1 MTVAQLLPIVLLAV
15 PAAGLVLWPLLRG
28 AGAGREMPETAI
40 GSSSGATDRRLELG
54 EERTA
59 IYRALR
65 ELDFDHEAGHLSEDD
80 YRGLRDAYEA
90 RAAAV
95 LGALDALGPLAP
107 PPTSAP
113 RADGPRATARAA
125 AGGRSW
131 THRPVALG
139 VGAVLLLAFGVLL
152 GVSVG
157 RYTEP
162 DPMAPAP
169 GGVVAAPGSP
179 GAMGGPAL
187 PGGPASP
194 GSPAS
199 PGGPVSP
206 GDPTGAGPARPLSP
220 EMLAGMLEAARQS
233 LFAGRYSEAIAAY
246 QAVLK
251 RDPRNVNAM
260 SHLGYIVALGGH
272 ADAALETFDKAL
284 AIDPNY
290 PPAHFFRGQ
299 VLAEAKGDYAG
310 AARAWE
316 RFLVL
321 VPRGAEH
328 DQVKTLLAEARA
340 KAAPSKV
347 TR

>member
-1 MTVAQLLPIVLLAV
+1 VTVAQLLPILLLAL
-15 PAAGLVLWPLLRG
+15 PAAALVLWPLWRG
-28 AGAGREMPETAI
+28 ARAGGERSASPGA
-40 GSSSGATDRRLELG
+40 ATSAASDPRLELG

-90 RAAAV
+90 RAATV
-95 LGALDALGPLAP
+95 LRALDALGVPAL
-107 PPTSAP
+107 TTAP
-113 RADGPRATARAA
+113 RAGVTPS
-125 AGGRSW
+125 RSW
-131 THRPVALG
+131 TRSPIALG
-139 VGAVLLLAFGVLL
+139 TGALLLLAFGVLL

-162 DPMAPAP
+162 DPMAPAA
-169 GGVVAAPGSP
+169 GTSVAGAPAPGP
-179 GAMGGPAL
+179 MAPA
-187 PGGPASP
+187 GPASP
-194 GSPAS
+194 GAA
-199 PGGPVSP
+199 
-206 GDPTGAGPARPLSP
+206 AGPDAGAAAGPSRPLSP

-233 LFAGRYSEAIAAY
+233 LFAGRYAEAIAAY

-272 ADAALETFDKAL
+272 ADAALDTFDKAL

-290 PPAHFFRGQ
+290 PPAYFFRGQ
-299 VLAEAKGDYAG
+299 VLAEAKGDRAG

-321 VPRGAEH
+321 VPSGPEH
-328 DQVKTLLAEARA
+328 DQVKALLAELRA
-340 KAAPSKV
+340 KGAKAPG
-347 TR
+347 

>member
-1 MTVAQLLPIVLLAV
+1 VTVAQLLPIVLLAL
-15 PAAGLVLWPLLRG
+15 PAAALALWPLLRG
-28 AGAGREMPETAI
+28 AGAERELPEAATAK
-40 GSSSGATDRRLELG
+40 SGATDRRLELG
-54 EERTA
+54 EERRA

-80 YRGLRDAYEA
+80 YHGLRNAYEV
-90 RAAAV
+90 RAAGV
-95 LGALDALGPLAP
+95 LRALDALGAP
-107 PPTSAP
+107 AARPGADAP
-113 RADGPRATARAA
+113 RAVASAARR
-125 AGGRSW
+125 GW
-131 THRPVALG
+131 TRNPLALG
-139 VGAVLLLAFGVLL
+139 AGAVSLLAFGVLL

-162 DPMAPAP
+162 DSMPPAPGASVTVPPPPDAMAPGAPAP
-169 GGVVAAPGSP
+169 
-179 GAMGGPAL
+179 
-187 PGGPASP
+187 
-194 GSPAS
+194 
-199 PGGPVSP
+199 GPVSP
-206 GDPTGAGPARPLSP
+206 GAPADAGTGPARPLSP

-233 LFAGRYSEAIAAY
+233 LFAGRYAEAIAAY

-272 ADAALETFDKAL
+272 ADAALETIDKAL

-299 VLAEAKGDYAG
+299 VLAEAKHDPAG
-310 AARAWE
+310 AAKSWE

-321 VPRGAEH
+321 VPNGPEH
-328 DQVKTLLAEARA
+328 DQVKALLAQTRA
-340 KAAPSKV
+340 KAPPKA

>member
-1 MTVAQLLPIVLLAV
+1 VTAAQLLPIFLLAI
-15 PAAGLVLWPLLRG
+15 PAAGLVLWPLRRG
-28 AGAGREMPETAI
+28 AGARREMPEPAI
-40 GSSSGATDRRLELG
+40 GSGSGATDRRLELG

-107 PPTSAP
+107 PPKSAP
-113 RADGPRATARAA
+113 RADGSRAAAGAA

-139 VGAVLLLAFGVLL
+139 VGALLLLAFGVLL

-162 DPMAPAP
+162 DPMAPTP
-169 GGVVAAPGSP
+169 GGVVA
-179 GAMGGPAL
+179 GPAL
-187 PGGPASP
+187 PSGPASP
-194 GSPAS
+194 AGPAMPGGAAS

-206 GDPTGAGPARPLSP
+206 DDPTRAGAGPARPLSP

-233 LFAGRYSEAIAAY
+233 LFAGRYPEAIAAY
-246 QAVLK
+246 QAVLR

-340 KAAPSKV
+340 KATPPKAV
-347 TR
+347 R

>member
-1 MTVAQLLPIVLLAV
+1 MTGAQLLPILFLAL
-15 PAAGLVLWPLLRG
+15 PAAALVLWPLLRG
-28 AGAGREMPETAI
+28 AGIDRERPESAT
-40 GSSSGATDRRLELG
+40 GSTSEAADRQLQLG

-80 YRGLRDAYEA
+80 YRGLRDAYEG

-95 LGALDALGPLAP
+95 LRALDALGAPAP
-107 PPTSAP
+107 P
-113 RADGPRATARAA
+113 RAVASRAA
-125 AGGRSW
+125 ATAGAGRSW
-131 THRPVALG
+131 TRSPGALG

-157 RYTEP
+157 RFTEP
-162 DPMAPAP
+162 DPMAP
-169 GGVVAAPGSP
+169 GSGVAAMPPPVSRAPTGPSAGPVSP
-179 GAMGGPAL
+179 AE
-187 PGGPASP
+187 PASP
-194 GSPAS
+194 GAS
-199 PGGPVSP
+199 GG
-206 GDPTGAGPARPLSP
+206 TGSTRPLSP

-233 LFAGRYSEAIAAY
+233 LFAGRYTEAIAAY

-290 PPAHFFRGQ
+290 PPAYFFRGQ
-299 VLAEAKGDYAG
+299 VLAEAKGDPAG

-321 VPRGAEH
+321 VPSGPEH
-328 DQVKTLLAEARA
+328 DQVKTLLAEAGA
-340 KAAPSKV
+340 KGARPKAP
-347 TR
+347 R

>member
-1 MTVAQLLPIVLLAV
+1 MTAAQLLPIVLLAV

-28 AGAGREMPETAI
+28 AGAGRERPETAL

-90 RAAAV
+90 RAATV

-107 PPTSAP
+107 PQTPAP
-113 RADGPRATARAA
+113 RADGPRAAARAA
-125 AGGRSW
+125 AGGRGW

-187 PGGPASP
+187 PSGP
-194 GSPAS
+194 GSPAGPAMPGGAAS

-340 KAAPSKV
+340 KA
-347 TR
+347 

>member
-1 MTVAQLLPIVLLAV
+1 MTVAQLLPIALLAL
-15 PAAGLVLWPLLRG
+15 PAAALVLWPLWRGVGVGRERPESARG
-28 AGAGREMPETAI
+28 ASR
-40 GSSSGATDRRLELG
+40 GATDRHLELG

-80 YRGLRDAYEA
+80 YRGLRGAYEA
-90 RAAAV
+90 RVATV
-95 LGALDALGPLAP
+95 LGALDALGAP
-107 PPTSAP
+107 ARSSAP
-113 RADGPRATARAA
+113 GPRAGAA
-125 AGGRSW
+125 MSTRRGWTRS
-131 THRPVALG
+131 PVALG
-139 VGAVLLLAFGVLL
+139 AGAILLLAFGVLL

-169 GGVVAAPGSP
+169 SSA
-179 GAMGGPAL
+179 
-187 PGGPASP
+187 
-194 GSPAS
+194 
-199 PGGPVSP
+199 GPVSP
-206 GDPTGAGPARPLSP
+206 GTPVSPGVSMIPKEGDPGADVGTGPARPVSP

-233 LFAGRYSEAIAAY
+233 LLAGRYAEAIAAY

-251 RDPRNVNAM
+251 RNPRNVNAM

-290 PPAHFFRGQ
+290 PPTYFFQGQ
-299 VLAEAKGDYAG
+299 VLAEAKGDLAG

-316 RFLVL
+316 RFLTL
-321 VPRGAEH
+321 VPSGPEH
-328 DQVKTLLAEARA
+328 DQVKTLLADARA
-340 KAAPSKV
+340 KGVPSKAI
-347 TR
+347 R

>member
-1 MTVAQLLPIVLLAV
+1 MTVAQLLPIVLLAL
-15 PAAGLVLWPLLRG
+15 PAAALALWPLRRG
-28 AGAGREMPETAI
+28 TGGRGEMPESAI
-40 GSSSGATDRRLELG
+40 GSPSAATDRRTELN

-65 ELDFDHEAGHLSEDD
+65 ELEFDHEAGHLSEDD

-90 RAAAV
+90 RAATV
-95 LGALDALGPLAP
+95 LRTLDAMGAPAP
-107 PPTSAP
+107 PRSSAP
-113 RADGPRATARAA
+113 RAGASRAA
-125 AGGRSW
+125 AGAAAGRKW
-131 THRPVALG
+131 THRPAALG
-139 VGAVLLLAFGVLL
+139 AGAVVLLAFGVLL

-157 RYTEP
+157 RYTES

-169 GGVVAAPGSP
+169 ESGAAPGLSP
-179 GAMGGPAL
+179 
-187 PGGPASP
+187 
-194 GSPAS
+194 
-199 PGGPVSP
+199 GPVSP
-206 GDPTGAGPARPLSP
+206 GAPTSTGAGPARPLSP

-310 AARAWE
+310 AARSWE

-321 VPRGAEH
+321 VPGGPEH
-328 DQVKTLLAEARA
+328 DQVKALLVEARA
-340 KAAPSKV
+340 KASPSKAN
-347 TR
+347 R

>member
-1 MTVAQLLPIVLLAV
+1 M
-15 PAAGLVLWPLLRG
+15 
-28 AGAGREMPETAI
+28 
-40 GSSSGATDRRLELG
+40 
-54 EERTA
+54 
-59 IYRALR
+59 
-65 ELDFDHEAGHLSEDD
+65 
-80 YRGLRDAYEA
+80 
-90 RAAAV
+90 
-95 LGALDALGPLAP
+95 GAL
-107 PPTSAP
+107 
-113 RADGPRATARAA
+113 
-125 AGGRSW
+125 
-131 THRPVALG
+131 
-139 VGAVLLLAFGVLL
+139 LLLAFGVLL

-169 GGVVAAPGSP
+169 GSGVTAAPAP
-179 GAMGGPAL
+179 GPMAPA
-187 PGGPASP
+187 GPASP
-194 GSPAS
+194 GAPVG
-199 PGGPVSP
+199 PGP
-206 GDPTGAGPARPLSP
+206 GATAGPPRPLSP

-290 PPAHFFRGQ
+290 PPAYFFRGQ
-299 VLAEAKGDYAG
+299 VLAEAKGDRAG

-321 VPRGAEH
+321 VPSGPEH
-328 DQVKTLLAEARA
+328 DQVKALLAETRA
-340 KAAPSKV
+340 GGGAVEGSPLGLTVQAS
-347 TR
+347 

>member
-1 MTVAQLLPIVLLAV
+1 MTVAQLLPILVLAL
-15 PAAGLVLWPLLRG
+15 PAAALVLWPLRRG
-28 AGAGREMPETAI
+28 AQAGGEQSASPGAAT
-40 GSSSGATDRRLELG
+40 SSGSDPRLELG

-80 YRGLRDAYEA
+80 YRSLRDAYEA
-90 RAAAV
+90 RAATV
-95 LGALDALGPLAP
+95 LRALDALGAP
-107 PPTSAP
+107 APALTRAP
-113 RADGPRATARAA
+113 RAGVAP
-125 AGGRSW
+125 GRSW
-131 THRPVALG
+131 TRSPIALG
-139 VGAVLLLAFGVLL
+139 TGALLLLAFGVLL

-162 DPMAPAP
+162 DLMAPAP
-169 GGVVAAPGSP
+169 GTTVAGAPTP
-179 GAMGGPAL
+179 GPIAPA
-187 PGGPASP
+187 GPASP
-194 GSPAS
+194 GAAT
-199 PGGPVSP
+199 GPDA
-206 GDPTGAGPARPLSP
+206 GAAAGPARPLSP

-233 LFAGRYSEAIAAY
+233 LFAGRYAEAIAAY

-272 ADAALETFDKAL
+272 ADAALDTFDKAL

-290 PPAHFFRGQ
+290 PPAYFFRGQ
-299 VLAEAKGDYAG
+299 VLAEAKGDRAG

-321 VPRGAEH
+321 VPSGPEH
-328 DQVKTLLAEARA
+328 DQVKALLAEMRA
-340 KAAPSKV
+340 KGAPPKAPG
-347 TR
+347 

>member
-1 MTVAQLLPIVLLAV
+1 MTVAQLLPILVLAL
-15 PAAGLVLWPLLRG
+15 PTAALVLWPLWRG
-28 AGAGREMPETAI
+28 ARAAGEQSASPGA
-40 GSSSGATDRRLELG
+40 ATSAASDPRLELG

-90 RAAAV
+90 RAATV
-95 LGALDALGPLAP
+95 LRALDALGVP
-107 PPTSAP
+107 
-113 RADGPRATARAA
+113 ARARA
-125 AGGRSW
+125 VTPRTGAGVTPSRSW
-131 THRPVALG
+131 TRSPIALG
-139 VGAVLLLAFGVLL
+139 TGALLLLAFGVLL

-169 GGVVAAPGSP
+169 GTSVARAPAPGPMAPAGPAAPGAVTGP
-179 GAMGGPAL
+179 DAGAA
-187 PGGPASP
+187 
-194 GSPAS
+194 
-199 PGGPVSP
+199 
-206 GDPTGAGPARPLSP
+206 AGPARPLSP

-251 RDPRNVNAM
+251 REPSNVNAM

-272 ADAALETFDKAL
+272 ADAALEAFDKAL

-290 PPAHFFRGQ
+290 PPAYFFRGQ
-299 VLAEAKGDYAG
+299 VLAEAKGDRAG

-321 VPRGAEH
+321 VPSGPEH
-328 DQVKTLLAEARA
+328 DQVKALLAEMRA
-340 KAAPSKV
+340 KGAKAPG
-347 TR
+347 

>member
-1 MTVAQLLPIVLLAV
+1 VTVAQLLPILVLAL
-15 PAAGLVLWPLLRG
+15 PAAALVLWPLRRG
-28 AGAGREMPETAI
+28 VRVGGEQSASPGAATG
-40 GSSSGATDRRLELG
+40 GASDPRLELG

-90 RAAAV
+90 RAATV
-95 LGALDALGPLAP
+95 LRALDALGAP
-107 PPTSAP
+107 AFTRAP
-113 RADGPRATARAA
+113 RVAH
-125 AGGRSW
+125 GRNW
-131 THRPVALG
+131 TRSPIALG
-139 VGAVLLLAFGVLL
+139 SGALLLLAFGVLL

-162 DPMAPAP
+162 DLMAPAP
-169 GGVVAAPGSP
+169 GTSVAGAPAPGP
-179 GAMGGPAL
+179 MAPA
-187 PGGPASP
+187 
-194 GSPAS
+194 
-199 PGGPVSP
+199 GPVSP
-206 GDPTGAGPARPLSP
+206 GAATGPDAGAAAGPARPLSP

-233 LFAGRYSEAIAAY
+233 LFAGRYSEAIPAY

-272 ADAALETFDKAL
+272 ADAALEAFDKAL

-290 PPAHFFRGQ
+290 PPAYFFRGQ
-299 VLAEAKGDYAG
+299 VLAEAKGDRAG

-321 VPRGAEH
+321 VPSGPEH
-328 DQVKTLLAEARA
+328 DQVKALLAEMRA
-340 KAAPSKV
+340 KGAPKAPG
-347 TR
+347 

>member
-1 MTVAQLLPIVLLAV
+1 VTVAQLLPILVLAL
-15 PAAGLVLWPLLRG
+15 PAAALVLWPLWRG
-28 AGAGREMPETAI
+28 ARSGGEQSASPGA
-40 GSSSGATDRRLELG
+40 ATSAASDPRLELG

-90 RAAAV
+90 RAATV
-95 LGALDALGPLAP
+95 LRALDALGVPAL
-107 PPTSAP
+107 TRAP
-113 RADGPRATARAA
+113 RAGVAP
-125 AGGRSW
+125 GRSW
-131 THRPVALG
+131 TRSPIALG
-139 VGAVLLLAFGVLL
+139 TGALLLLAFGVLL

-162 DPMAPAP
+162 DPMAPAA
-169 GGVVAAPGSP
+169 GTSVAGAPAPGPMAPAGTASP
-179 GAMGGPAL
+179 GAVAGPDA
-187 PGGPASP
+187 GA
-194 GSPAS
+194 A
-199 PGGPVSP
+199 
-206 GDPTGAGPARPLSP
+206 AGPARPLSP

-233 LFAGRYSEAIAAY
+233 LFAGRYAEAIAAY
-246 QAVLK
+246 QAVLR

-272 ADAALETFDKAL
+272 ADSALDTFDKAL

-290 PPAHFFRGQ
+290 PPAYFFRGQ
-299 VLAEAKGDYAG
+299 VLAEAKGDRAG

-321 VPRGAEH
+321 VPSGPEH
-328 DQVKTLLAEARA
+328 DQVKALLAEMRA
-340 KAAPSKV
+340 KGAKAPG
-347 TR
+347 